1 MSDPTPTEP
10 TGTEPAEPTP
20 GPEKEPEKGA
30 GGKDAILADLAKER
44 DKRQALEAKLAE
56 YEDAQKTEAEKAA
69 ERLTTAERTAAEA
82 SARALRY
89 EAAAEAG
96 LPLNMAARLRGDTKE
111 ELLADAEE
119 LKGLVG
125 TPGSTFGG
133 SADAGVRKTPPQKVS
148 PNDLLRAAIRGD

>member
-1 MSDPTPTEP
+1 MSDATQTEP
-10 TGTEPAEPTP
+10 TGAEPAEPTP

-133 SADAGVRKTPPQKVS
+133 SADAGVRKAPPQKVS